1 MSNARISR
9 QPLAINEMLNIR
21 KEMKTSGFEEA
32 FIQNYLRGTNPAD
45 VQNMAEATANAKREL
60 ARLVEERALSQVNA
74 YVDNPLIRSQLS
86 FSVRNFSR
94 FYRAQEDFYRRM
106 IRLVRYNPEAIQ
118 RAALT
123 FDGVA
128 HSGWI
133 QEDDRG
139 ELYFVYPHFEP
150 GYRAIQGVMRALGV
164 EQDFKVPFP
173 VQFGG
178 AVKMLTPSLNPDSIL
193 PSFAGPAAAL
203 PMTLIENAINIF
215 EPGMGDS
222 ITRYTLGKYAVDQDL
237 VSRLMPA
244 HVNRALNTMNQDE
257 RSSQYA
263 SAYRKAVTYLEAS
276 GNGLPKRYD
285 EDGNLQPPTAKDLE
299 DYRQKV
305 RSTAL
310 GVLATRFVFGFFAP
324 ASPSVQLKSDMSEWI
339 RDSGRANWKQAFN
352 KLREKYNGDYDKAM
366 GKWVELFPNQVPYTV
381 TESERQTISTFGYA
395 EQANKFVTDNQN
407 IFNEFPEGAAFLIPH
422 EGAFS
427 FDAYKT
433 MMDMGLLKNKRVDD
447 YLREVQTASDL
458 QVYYEK
464 KNEFEDVLKT
474 TTSDVAKRMARQQ
487 FNNWKT
493 QFFVGRPLVMEELSG
508 GKEKE
513 LQRNKALNDLESLLT
528 DTRFKNV
535 RPDVQN
541 TLRQM
546 LELYQ
551 NYQKQRDIFVITGA
565 SSDLVQAVKESTLS
579 RIKELSTFNENTQSA
594 YDVLFSRLLD

>member
-1 MSNARISR
+1 
-9 QPLAINEMLNIR
+9 
-21 KEMKTSGFEEA
+21 
-32 FIQNYLRGTNPAD
+32 
-45 VQNMAEATANAKREL
+45 MALATANAKREL
-60 ARLVEERALSQVNA
+60 ARIVEERALSQVNA

-123 FDGVA
+123 FDGVS

-133 QEDDRG
+133 QRDDRG

-150 GYRAIQGVMRALGV
+150 GYRAIQGVLTVLGV

-173 VQFGG
+173 IQFGG

-193 PSFAGPAAAL
+193 PTFAGPAAAL
-203 PMTLIENAINIF
+203 PMTLIENAINLF
-215 EPGMGDS
+215 EPGMGDN

-276 GNGLPKRYD
+276 GNGIPKRYD
-285 EDGNLQPPTAKDLE
+285 EDGNLIPPSAKDLE

-324 ASPSVQLKSDMSEWI
+324 ASPSVELKSDMSEWV
-339 RDSGRANWKQAFN
+339 RDAGRANWKQAFN
-352 KLREKYNGDYDKAM
+352 KLRETYNGDYDKAM
-366 GKWVELFPNQVPYTV
+366 ARWVELFPNQVPYTV
-381 TESERQTISTFGYA
+381 TESERQTIATFGYA
-395 EQANKFVTDNQN
+395 EQANKFIAENQS
-407 IFNEFPEGAAFLIPH
+407 IFSEFPEGAAFLIPH

-433 MMDMGLLKNKRVDD
+433 MMDMGLLKSKRVED
-447 YLREVQTASDL
+447 YLLQVQTASDT
-458 QVYYEK
+458 QIYYEK
-464 KNEFEDVLKT
+464 KNEFEEALKT
-474 TTSDVAKRMARQQ
+474 TTSDIAKRIVRQQ

-493 QFFVGRPLVMEELSG
+493 QFFVGRPLVLEELSG

-528 DTRFKNV
+528 DQRFSNV

-541 TLRQM
+541 SLRQM
-546 LELYQ
+546 LDLY
-551 NYQKQRDIFVITGA
+551 NDYQKQRDIFELTGQ
-565 SSDLVQAVKESTLS
+565 SSELVQAIKESTIS
-579 RIKELSTFNENTQSA
+579 RIKELSNFNENTRAA